1 MTLVAFNGWF
11 TYLSFCF
18 FFLKLMDHSKMAAW
32 IARRRTP
39 KIQKQY
45 EKIGGGSPI
54 KMWTEKQGEGMVKLL
69 DEMCPETGKPFFHST
84 SWYNIIVSIII
95 NSKRSFHHG
104 LSDRSVTSPFN
115 WPIRSITI
123 NWHGATH
130 LDSEDDYPVC
140 VM

>member
-1 MTLVAFNGWF
+1 MI
-11 TYLSFCF
+11 YLIVLLL
-18 FFLKLMDHSKMAAW
+18 FFLKFMDHSKMAAW

-95 NSKRSFHHG
+95 NSERSLHHG
-104 LSDRSVTSPFN
+104 LTD
-115 WPIRSITI
+115 RSITSLF
-123 NWHGATH
+123 N
-130 LDSEDDYPVC
+130 
-140 VM
+140 